1 MTLEDFLLEGAQPQY
16 ADAIRMIAGRWSDL
30 LASQDLARLDDEN
43 LYDTLTT
50 GIEADGVDDAVRLLV
65 ASDLNSL
72 AWWRG
77 PEIPSEV
84 RTRLSRLT
92 RSVLT
97 RISDGLEMAPR
108 QLPASRLRRAHVLL
122 VGTLLD
128 PAHSPSGGA
137 IDYAAALAM
146 DPKVD
151 RLEIVHSG
159 DLTDPMRAYIRE
171 RLGRFPASRG
181 LAFISTVDN
190 PDFLAGILGRG
201 PCTFHVWC
209 EPALSPVISVASR
222 LGPTLMF
229 TCADEAPVQYADVYW
244 YYQSPQTIR
253 GLWDA
258 QGAPPAFADNYV
270 QSLSGPCLDSPP
282 PEPMPRSEIGLDA
295 DAFVIATV
303 GNRLGVEMDEAFIT
317 GMELAVRDRP
327 NCVWMVV
334 GGLPEYLSDAC
345 RQVLGR
351 RFLHI
356 PYASPLDRLMTTV
369 DVFANPFRRGGGN
382 SANLALGAGAAV
394 LSLRSGDVS
403 ALIPESFIADTRE
416 VYFRYLDFL
425 IESPELLSAVR
436 ADQFQHNARM
446 RDQDAFLANL
456 QKMVR
461 LAGERYAARQ
471 GGAPLSETVFASPPV
486 LARAG

>member
-16 ADAIRMIAGRWSDL
+16 ADAVRTIAERWSAL
-30 LASQDLARLDDEN
+30 FVPQDFARLNNEN
-43 LYDTLTT
+43 LYATLATQ
-50 GIEADGVDDAVRLLV
+50 IEGDDIEDAVRLLV

-77 PEIPSEV
+77 PEVPPEV
-84 RTRLSRLT
+84 RARLSRLT

-97 RISDGLEMAPR
+97 RISDGLDMAPR
-108 QLPASRLRRAHVLL
+108 QLPASRLRRAHVLF

-159 DLTDPMRAYIRE
+159 DITDPMRAYIRE
-171 RLGRFPASRG
+171 RLGGFPASRG

-209 EPALSPVISVASR
+209 EPALSPVISVANR

-229 TCADEAPVQYADVYW
+229 TCADEAPVQYADVFW
-244 YYQSPQTIR
+244 YFHTPETIR
-253 GLWDA
+253 GLWEA
-258 QGAPPAFADNYV
+258 QGAPPVFAGNYV

-282 PEPMPRSEIGLDA
+282 PEPIPRPEVGLDP

-317 GMELAVRDRP
+317 GMELAVRDQP

-345 RQVLGR
+345 RQVLGH

-394 LSLRSGDVS
+394 LSLKFGDVS
-403 ALIPESFIADTRE
+403 ALIPESFIAETPE
-416 VYFRYLDFL
+416 EYFRYLSFL
-425 IESPELLSAVR
+425 IESPELLSDVKAE
-436 ADQFQHNARM
+436 QFQHNARI
-446 RDQDAFLANL
+446 RDQKAFLANL

-471 GGAPLSETVFASPPV
+471 GGARLSETVFAPEAE